1 MEVKQIIFDQGVNIN
16 GKLCAFRIET
26 YMTRHKLDGVYG
38 VSGAERSKEDEY
50 IETNTSRILGYYDE
64 ETGIIKTI
72 DVYRSEY
79 NIKNQDRL
87 KVLNVKIIDQGK
99 LLQEVVF

>member
-1 MEVKQIIFDQGVNIN
+1 MEVKQIIFDQGVNIT

-38 VSGAERSKEDEY
+38 VSGAERSKD
-50 IETNTSRILGYYDE
+50 DE